1 MHRASLWSIILLSG
15 LVVQTAAQQAVL
27 MNRATLRVD
36 PSSKNP
42 PTLRLDAGTDV
53 DLIDPSPS
61 HSYYPVRTADGQEG
75 WIYSQTLKLVSAIP
89 PPTTPPTPTSP
100 GTPLLAPAG
109 VSTLFSPDW
118 EKPAPNQTTF
128 TGPDGECGPT
138 GDGCDTST
146 NARKNRTDV
155 PASYHEV
162 TWKALQ
168 SLTYPLHAPRSLEQ
182 WPPHQI
188 RVIQPSE
195 GVPVSTVGYIATIKV
210 EDTGSGE
217 STNCHFANPKEVDWH
232 VPLVEHA
239 GDAEASAI
247 VVETTPPGQAR
258 PPKMD
263 GYESFSV
270 GEFKFSGS
278 HQWLDSVRSRAWRTG
293 WTIPINALGNPS
305 DYNDRGLYGWALG
318 ECRRSALKCEQ
329 WLRFWSRPSG
339 QT

>member
-1 MHRASLWSIILLSG
+1 MHRASLWAIILLSG

-42 PTLRLDAGTDV
+42 PMLRLDTGTDV
-53 DLIDPSPS
+53 DLVDPSPS
-61 HSYYPVRTADGQEG
+61 HSYYHVRMADGQEG

-100 GTPLLAPAG
+100 GTPLPAPAG

-138 GDGCDTST
+138 GDGGDTST

-162 TWKALQ
+162 TWKTLQ
-168 SLTYPLHAPRSLEQ
+168 SLTYPLHAARPLEQ

-188 RVIQPSE
+188 KVIQPFE
-195 GVPVSTVGYIATIKV
+195 GAPVSTVGYIATIKV
-210 EDTGSGE
+210 GDTGSGE
-217 STNCHFANPKEVDWH
+217 STKCHFASPKEVDWH
-232 VPLVEHA
+232 VPLWSTREMRKPALLWWRPLPVRQDHPKWTA
-239 GDAEASAI
+239 TNLSAW
-247 VVETTPPGQAR
+247 VNSNSP
-258 PPKMD
+258 
-263 GYESFSV
+263 
-270 GEFKFSGS
+270 
-278 HQWLDSVRSRAWRTG
+278 VRISG
-293 WTIPINALGNPS
+293 WTLLDPEHGAQVGQF
-305 DYNDRGLYGWALG
+305 
-318 ECRRSALKCEQ
+318 RSTL
-329 WLRFWSRPSG
+329 
-339 QT
+339 